1 MPDIKQLLP
10 HRDPFLFVDRL
21 EKTTQEEIVG
31 YRTFTD
37 REPFFKGHFP
47 GYPVV
52 PGVIL
57 IETMAQCG
65 GAGIRAM
72 GTLGDDALFFLA
84 SVDKVKF
91 RRQVR
96 PNETVKLV
104 ITNLR
109 VSARTL
115 KQKGEARVGDELAAE
130 AEWLCIIGK
139 QGQTQA

>member
-1 MPDIKQLLP
+1 MHDIEQLLP
-10 HRDPFLFVDRL
+10 HRAPFLFVDRL

-37 REPFFKGHFP
+37 QEPFFKGHFP

-130 AEWLCIIGK
+130 AEWLCIVGK
-139 QGQTQA
+139 QGQT

>member
-1 MPDIKQLLP
+1 MHDIEQLLP
-10 HRDPFLFVDRL
+10 HRAPFLFVDRL
-21 EKTTQEEIVG
+21 EKTTEEEIVG

-37 REPFFKGHFP
+37 QEPFFKGHFP

-130 AEWLCIIGK
+130 AEWLCIVGK
-139 QGQTQA
+139 QGQT

>member
-1 MPDIKQLLP
+1 MVDVKTLLP

-21 EKTTQEEIVG
+21 EKTTAEEIIG

-37 REPFFKGHFP
+37 QEPFFKGHFP

-57 IETMAQCG
+57 VETMAQCG
-65 GAGIRAM
+65 GAGARAAGSM
-72 GTLGDDALFFLA
+72 GQDALFFLA
-84 SVDKVKF
+84 SVDKAKF

-96 PNETVKLV
+96 PNETVRLV

-115 KQKGEARVGDELAAE
+115 KQRGQAFVGDELAAE
-130 AEWLCIIGK
+130 AEWLCLVGS
-139 QGQTQA
+139 QAALQ